1 MYILVLHPDQRFAKR
16 LVDDLSAYWH
26 VVDVAWAESGI
37 SGLQQVRSHPPDVV
51 LLAAALE
58 GEPRFDA
65 LRKIRRISDVPVLML
80 ARGGHDAA
88 QVEALSL
95 GADDYLV
102 EPVSAAVLA
111 ARIKAIRRR
120 GGLVDADDDD
130 PDFQSGAL
138 AMWFGR
144 QVVTVDGSM
153 ISLTRLEYRLLYQ
166 LVRRL
171 GHVVPSRVL
180 LDSVWGA
187 DYGATPKYL
196 KVFIN
201 RLRYKLGNRTDVPV
215 IRTERR
221 IGYRLDPRSTLAGP
235 ASTRRFGTAR

>member
-1 MYILVLHPDQRFAKR
+1 MHILVLHPDQRFAQR
-16 LVDDLSAYWH
+16 LVGELAVYLNA
-26 VVDVAWAESGI
+26 VDVVWARSRRL
-37 SGLQQVRSHPPDVV
+37 GLQRLRAHPPSVV
-51 LLAAALE
+51 LLGTALE
-58 GEPRFDA
+58 GESPFDA
-65 LRKIRRISDVPVLML
+65 LREIRRISDVPVLML
-80 ARGGHDAA
+80 APGGRDAE
-88 QVEALSL
+88 QVEALNV

-102 EPVSAAVLA
+102 EPVGAAVLA
-111 ARIKAIRRR
+111 ARINAIRRR
-120 GGLVDADDDD
+120 AGLFDAEDDN

-153 ISLTRLEYRLLYQ
+153 ISFTRLEYRLLYQ

-196 KVFIN
+196 KVFIS
-201 RLRYKLGNRTDVPV
+201 RLRYKLGSRPDVPV
-215 IRTERR
+215 IGTERR
-221 IGYRLDPRSTLAGP
+221 LGYRLDPALV
-235 ASTRRFGTAR
+235 RRGAPSRRGGGTAT